1 MEVMNI
7 VSGGAALPAEDGDG
21 DGMDVDG
28 SEAAEKENR
37 VRSAH
42 GRAREVLKTRALL
55 TDVYFHYTPSQI
67 MLASLFLADP
77 DLVSWYI
84 SLKFLDVG
92 LRFKVSKTVQTCAE
106 MMNNMPPML
115 DMAELKALNKKL
127 KKCQDPEKMD
137 MAKLKKERMEKRN
150 VLDPQEEE
158 RRAKK
163 RRLEKERMAADD
175 PFGAPLPKMDDP
187 FGAPLHK

>member
-7 VSGGAALPAEDGDG
+7 VGGGPALPEEDGDG
-21 DGMDVDG
+21 MEVDG
-28 SEAAEKENR
+28 GEASDKENR

-67 MLASLFLADP
+67 MLASLFLADG

-84 SLKFLDVG
+84 TLKFPDVT
-92 LRFKVSKTVQTCAE
+92 LRSKVSQTVQTCAE

-150 VLDPQEEE
+150 VLDPEEEE
-158 RRAKK
+158 RKAKK
-163 RRLEKERMAADD
+163 RSSEKERMALDD
-175 PFGAPLPKMDDP
+175 PFGAPLPKKEDL
-187 FGAPLHK
+187 FGAPLQK

>member
-7 VSGGAALPAEDGDG
+7 VSGGPALPVEDGNG
-21 DGMDVDG
+21 GGMEVDG
-28 SEAAEKENR
+28 GEAADKENR

-77 DLVSWYI
+77 DLVSWYL
-84 SLKFLDVG
+84 SLKFPDVT
-92 LRFKVSKTVQTCAE
+92 LRSKVLKTVQTCAE

-158 RRAKK
+158 RKAKK

-175 PFGAPLPKMDDP
+175 PFGAPLPKKDDP
-187 FGAPLHK
+187 FGVPLQK

>member
-7 VSGGAALPAEDGDG
+7 VSGGPALPEEGPIGMEIDGG
-21 DGMDVDG
+21 
-28 SEAAEKENR
+28 EASDKENR

-67 MLASLFLADP
+67 MLASLFLADA

-84 SLKFLDVG
+84 TTKFPDLA
-92 LRFKVSKTVQTCAE
+92 LRTKVAEVVQTCAE
-106 MMNNMPPML
+106 MMNNMPSML

-127 KKCQDPEKMD
+127 KRCQDPEKMD
-137 MAKLKKERMEKRN
+137 MARLKRERMERRN
-150 VLDPQEEE
+150 VLEPEEEE
-158 RRAKK
+158 RKAKK

-175 PFGAPLPKMDDP
+175 PFGAPLPKKDDT
-187 FGAPLHK
+187 FGAPLQE